1 MRWGYRIRKRE
12 GLFAD
17 SFCCYRKSEKFV
29 TVKSSIETDGQP
41 TNLPLP
47 LYGALYKWRRY
58 GFSYN
63 ENAVDRKNL
72 KKQSATLGIRES
84 N

>member
-1 MRWGYRIRKRE
+1 MRWGDRIRKRE

-41 TNLPLP
+41 TNLPPP
-47 LYGALYKWRRY
+47 LYGALYKWRRT
-58 GFSYN
+58 
-63 ENAVDRKNL
+63 AVFLTTKMPL
-72 KKQSATLGIRES
+72 TVKT
-84 N
+84 